1 MDKITLKQTDL
12 NVSRIC
18 FGAMT
23 LGGQTDEASATR
35 MIDVCKEAGINF
47 LDTANVYNK
56 GASEEMLGRVLGNR
70 RRDFILASKVRN
82 KMGDA
87 PDQAGYQGRPSSAPS
102 TTACAVCGQII
113 WTFTISTCPTT
124 ACPSR
129 SR

>member
-1 MDKITLKQTDL
+1 MDKTALKHTDL

-23 LGGQTDEASATR
+23 FGGQTDEASATR
-35 MIDVCKEAGINF
+35 MIDLCKEAGINF

-56 GASEEMLGRVLGNR
+56 GASEEMLGRVLGSR

-87 PDQAGYQGRPSSAPS
+87 HVTTLRASRHHAKLAVNAAKTLADFLFETKAYQAKRD
-102 TTACAVCGQII
+102 
-113 WTFTISTCPTT
+113 
-124 ACPSR
+124 SR
-129 SR
+129 SAS